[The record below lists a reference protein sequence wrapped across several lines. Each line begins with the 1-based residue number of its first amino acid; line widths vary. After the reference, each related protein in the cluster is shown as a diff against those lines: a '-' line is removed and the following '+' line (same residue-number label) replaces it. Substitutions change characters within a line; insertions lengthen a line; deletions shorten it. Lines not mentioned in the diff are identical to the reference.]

1 MKSQYFSQALKI
13 QGFITVMG
21 LSLLSGF
28 VPANAQQIQTNT
40 SLSLN
45 KTSIYCQ
52 RVPCSLKYC
61 PPPQLGC
68 DR

>member
-1 MKSQYFSQALKI
+1 MKSQYFSQTLKI

-40 SLSLN
+40 SSSLD

-52 RVPCSLKYC
+52 PVRCYPTYC
-61 PPPQLGC
+61 ERPILGC